1 MSTAIVK
8 DRITGHVPAFVRR
21 LRNDDNPEEL
31 IPSLLASIAQARNA
45 ERALIIETHGT
56 DIRVPWSATIDGDP
70 VAEAVRHVPAALVL
84 AAPPL
89 AGRELAAGDADL
101 PPEVAYELAAL
112 GKKGAVLTHVAG
124 EGAQIVWLY
133 LENRFCALARG
144 EEVDLSFDIDVEL
157 VRLCLWIMRLK
168 HELAGQRDERT
179 KAEALVAQLRVP
191 GAVTLLAPPVPAAS
205 SRSHAF
211 KGNYSRIVTCSPRM
225 HAIFHVLDK
234 IAHTTAPVL
243 IMGES
248 GTGKEL
254 IAMAIHENSPHKGR
268 AFIPENCAALTETL
282 LESELFGY
290 KKGAFTGAISDRKGL
305 FELADGGTLFLDEV
319 GEMSLNM
326 QKKLLRVLQE
336 NVVRPVGGKDLV
348 TVDARIIS
356 ATNRD
361 LALQVQEGQ
370 FREDLFYRLN
380 VITID
385 LPPLR
390 ERVEDIP
397 LLAEHFVAD
406 LSRKHGA
413 VKRVAPE
420 VTEVLG
426 TYRWPGNVRELQNEI
441 QRAYALSGDTIEV
454 RDLSEKIRSREDRPH
469 TLSINDLELLPL
481 KQAVENFER
490 EFLRRALARFDGN
503 RTKIA
508 TTLGIPKT
516 SLYHKLQKY
525 RLMGT

>member
-1 MSTAIVK
+1 
-8 DRITGHVPAFVRR
+8 
-21 LRNDDNPEEL
+21 
-31 IPSLLASIAQARNA
+31 
-45 ERALIIETHGT
+45 
-56 DIRVPWSATIDGDP
+56 
-70 VAEAVRHVPAALVL
+70 
-84 AAPPL
+84 
-89 AGRELAAGDADL
+89 
-101 PPEVAYELAAL
+101 
-112 GKKGAVLTHVAG
+112 
-124 EGAQIVWLY
+124 
-133 LENRFCALARG
+133 
-144 EEVDLSFDIDVEL
+144 
-157 VRLCLWIMRLK
+157 
-168 HELAGQRDERT
+168 
-179 KAEALVAQLRVP
+179 
-191 GAVTLLAPPVPAAS
+191 
-205 SRSHAF
+205 
-211 KGNYSRIVTCSPRM
+211 M

-254 IAMAIHENSPHKGR
+254 IATAIHENSPRAGK

-290 KKGAFTGAISDRKGL
+290 RKGAFTGANSDRKGL
-305 FELADGGTLFLDEV
+305 FELAGSGTLFLDEV

-336 NVVRPVGGKDLV
+336 NVIRPVGGKELI

-361 LALQVQEGQ
+361 LTLQVQEGQ

-390 ERVEDIP
+390 ERIEDVQ
-397 LLAEHFVAD
+397 LLADCFVAD
-406 LSRKHGA
+406 LARKHGT
-413 VKRVAPE
+413 VKRIAPDAGE
-420 VTEVLG
+420 LLG

-441 QRAYALSGDTIEV
+441 QRAYALSGDAIEA
-454 RDLSEKIRSREDRPH
+454 RDLSEKIRSRGESAH
-469 TLSINDLELLPL
+469 AFSMADLELLPL

-490 EFLRRALARFDGN
+490 EFLRRALARFVGN

-525 RLMGT
+525 KLMGTA